1 MAGEIDVRSREA
13 KFLHQRTSVIAFYIL
28 PIALKRTSMIFSL
41 SIIPGDSKFFLV
53 EAKLSH
59 LEAKPSHVEAKLSYV
74 DAKPSHVDAK
84 LSHVEAKLSYV
95 EAKPSHVDA
104 KLSYVEAKLSHVD
117 AKLSHVL
124 RSPIDLPASR
134 MTKPGLNTFKK
145 SLANA

>member
-74 DAKPSHVDAK
+74 
-84 LSHVEAKLSYV
+84 